1 MGIVILQT
9 RYKVSFNIFTER
21 WALTLIQSI
30 ISRKPSF
37 VQLLFDE
44 GIISCLDDVEITEIT
59 EIFYPRITLF
69 SLRVIGYIFSCLSA
83 RNLGGNLVKYV
94 SGNYI
99 FITFAVS

>member
-9 RYKVSFNIFTER
+9 RHKVSFNIFTER

-59 EIFYPRITLF
+59 EISTDHTENTDFLMSHRNHENLKI
-69 SLRVIGYIFSCLSA
+69 IFNLKSA
-83 RNLGGNLVKYV
+83 TIIQYTIKGRFM
-94 SGNYI
+94 SR
-99 FITFAVS
+99 